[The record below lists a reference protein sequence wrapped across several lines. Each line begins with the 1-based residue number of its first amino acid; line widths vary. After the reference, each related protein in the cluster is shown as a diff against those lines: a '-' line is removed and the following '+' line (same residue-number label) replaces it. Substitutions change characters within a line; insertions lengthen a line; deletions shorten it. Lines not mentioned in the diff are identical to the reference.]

1 MLPMRC
7 PTCGTLIGDIQL
19 IHEKEIEKID
29 NNEKL
34 NEDQKNE
41 KKKELI
47 NKYGLDKYCCRTR
60 IITYVDIIDII
71 I

>member
-1 MLPMRC
+1 MRC